1 LSYST
6 VASNTATGGSG
17 GAGGNGSSGNGGN
30 GGSAGSALG
39 GGLFNGGNTPMTVV
53 NVTFGGTSANPA
65 TPDVNRNT
73 VAGGAGGKGGNGGIS
88 GSVTGANGGAG
99 GTGGNAQGGAVWVT
113 DQTASFVNDT
123 IVFNRAVLGAG
134 GAGGAGAGTGSAGAA
149 GAAGLSQG
157 GGYFGNGA
165 TNDLGNT
172 IIALD
177 SAASAGPDVFGIF
190 ASQGNNVIGMTTG
203 GSGFVATDQ
212 TGVNANALNIG
223 PLQNNGGL
231 VPTDALQTGSVAID
245 KGNNGLVPNGVMFD
259 ARGPGFMR
267 IVNGKVDVGAFEVQ

>member
-1 LSYST
+1 VAGNT
-6 VASNTATGGSG
+6 VTSGNGGT
-17 GAGGNGSSGNGGN
+17 GGNGSSGNGGN
-30 GGSAGSALG
+30 GGSAGSAQG
-39 GGLFNGGNTPMTVV
+39 GGLFNGGNTPMTLV

-73 VAGGAGGKGGNGGIS
+73 AAGGAGGKGGI
-88 GSVTGANGGAG
+88 GSANGGNG
-99 GTGGNAQGGAVWVT
+99 GVGGNAQGGAVWVT

-134 GAGGAGAGTGSAGAA
+134 GGAGTGGSAGTT
-149 GAAGLSQG
+149 GASGLSQG
-157 GGYFGNGA
+157 GGYFGSGA

-177 SAASAGPDVFGIF
+177 SAASAGPDVFGAF

-203 GSGFVATDQ
+203 GSGFVASDQ

-223 PLQNNGGL
+223 PLQGNGGL
-231 VPTDALQTGSVAID
+231 VPTDALLTGSVAID
-245 KGNNGLVPNGVMFD
+245 KGNNGLVPNGVNTD

-267 IVNGKVDVGAFEVQ
+267 VVNGTVDVGAFEVQ